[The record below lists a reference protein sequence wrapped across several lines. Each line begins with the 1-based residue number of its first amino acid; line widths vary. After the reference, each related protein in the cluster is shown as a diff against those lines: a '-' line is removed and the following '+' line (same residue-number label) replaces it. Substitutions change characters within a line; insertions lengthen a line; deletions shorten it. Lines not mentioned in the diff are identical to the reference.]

1 MSAEPL
7 SREER
12 EQMVNAAQIMAL
24 MTENNPY
31 HDLGLAIETYEA
43 TVQAVE
49 AERDALARRVER
61 AEKVVGLFRALDDDA
76 GPGEASYA
84 QAWDMVADLIAALA
98 ADDAARGEA

>member
-7 SREER
+7 TREER
-12 EQMVNAAQIMAL
+12 ERL
-24 MTENNPY
+24 MS
-31 HDLGLAIETYEA
+31 DLGWRDGPWLVDRYES
-43 TVQAVE
+43 TVQAAE